1 MFPKLEKANIASHI
15 FSALFMFLPETGYA
29 QTPSTTLHATVPL
42 AGSFYKTAPDPRLY
56 DRFNVADDWT
66 HLGAF
71 NVERSTTPPM
81 AFEQGTTVTLAYPVK
96 GVRGL
101 DLVVNTFGGHR
112 LTSTGSHIASA
123 AVTAGLRLKW

>member
-1 MFPKLEKANIASHI
+1 MLR
-15 FSALFMFLPETGYA
+15 MTGRIWV
-29 QTPSTTLHATVPL
+29 PSML
-42 AGSFYKTAPDPRLY
+42 
-56 DRFNVADDWT
+56 NVAR
-66 HLGAF
+66 H
-71 NVERSTTPPM
+71 PPM

>member
-1 MFPKLEKANIASHI
+1 M
-15 FSALFMFLPETGYA
+15 
-29 QTPSTTLHATVPL
+29 
-42 AGSFYKTAPDPRLY
+42 
-56 DRFNVADDWT
+56 
-66 HLGAF
+66 GAF